1 MSYTSKSDSTCPE
14 PQISSNF
21 ASEYMVEEDDILII
35 ISDNS
40 AIAVHLPFWDEEE
53 YCSEMDEA
61 PTNLKYVQVS
71 L

>member
-1 MSYTSKSDSTCPE
+1 
-14 PQISSNF
+14 
-21 ASEYMVEEDDILII
+21 MVEEDDILII